1 VIEIVEFDPMHED
14 IEDHTD
20 PDWFECPILPR
31 ADMLAVIER
40 RRQLDGRSLNLFRNA
55 LERKPRSDLLEHYIV
70 PNLYRPGEHYIY
82 TTPDANQY
90 RFRNWRPEL
99 TAAAVECQTLAA
111 CALFSNPLAW
121 IDETD
126 LRPSERTYNA
136 GFTVYTIESD
146 QIPLDDQLQIIWS
159 GKLKR
164 IDADLR
170 RYRDYRG
177 YEVVYSGG
185 KSLHFWTRDLPD
197 LLLRPAYAA
206 NWDRLAPSAT
216 MFCDIAE
223 LDPNE
228 FQPDRALAQWEQLR
242 RCPWALRAI
251 HGAHPL
257 GLPSGYRV
265 RQPVI
270 AAGVFQ
276 HARRD
281 AVDWFHVPEKLEQLC
296 RSEEKRRPPRTLFQE
311 DFIVTTRE
319 LVLFETQAPEKFRQ
333 LIGTEYPK
341 FARFDVTRPAC
352 GASSKMVPTMPS
364 PLRSVRETGTGSL

>member
-99 TAAAVECQTLAA
+99 TAVAVECQALAA

-206 NWDRLAPSAT
+206 NWARLAPSAT

-251 HGAHPL
+251 HGAHWVVVADDEVF
-257 GLPSGYRV
+257 V
-265 RQPVI
+265 RSWRGAKGRWYQDL
-270 AAGVFQ
+270 AAGGPATLEFDGRSLTVQAFPAGDQ
-276 HARRD
+276 D
-281 AVDWFHVPEKLEQLC
+281 AVDRTSREFFGKYRRSTHAEEMVRPETLPTTLRLE
-296 RSEEKRRPPRTLFQE
+296 PR
-311 DFIVTTRE
+311 
-319 LVLFETQAPEKFRQ
+319 
-333 LIGTEYPK
+333 
-341 FARFDVTRPAC
+341 
-352 GASSKMVPTMPS
+352 
-364 PLRSVRETGTGSL
+364 